1 MRPTGRRLSVAQ
13 QAIGLR
19 GVFPDRPPSVQA
31 GRLKWTGVLTPTPLS
46 RDYTVTLTYSHAM
59 RPRMAIVD
67 PALRSATDGAIPH
80 LYRDGS
86 ICLNDTHQWDSSML
100 LVDTVIPWTSEWLY
114 FYELWV
120 ATGTW
125 FGDGDEQLDLGPV
138 DTPDH

>member
-1 MRPTGRRLSVAQ
+1 MRPPGRSLSVAQ

-19 GVFPDRPPSVQA
+19 GVFPDRPASVQA

-46 RDYTVTLTYSHAM
+46 RDYTISLAYSQST
-59 RPRMAIVD
+59 RPRVVIVD
-67 PALRSATDGAIPH
+67 PALRCDIDGDIPH

-86 ICLNDTHQWDSSML
+86 ICLNDAHQWDSSML

-125 FGDGDEQLDLGPV
+125 FGDGDERLDLAPV
-138 DTPDH
+138 DTPVN